1 MKIFRGFSWDKNLY
15 FFCLGVYIILY
26 LAAILSGI
34 TSWDEETDYLGVRT
48 QIAHAVE
55 FLRGQNPSYKD
66 IHSNLEYYGIAG
78 LLPAWTLWFL
88 QQAVLIGRLPLSK
101 ALYDPSAEHQLTGFF
116 ATSHLVIGIEFILL
130 SFIVIKI
137 AKFLG
142 SKLPWLAGALVLF
155 NPSLLGHSFVNA
167 KDIPFALFYT
177 TYTYTLLLRR
187 TSSRPLLLVLS
198 ILSSSLLINQKYV
211 AFLPVILSEVI
222 LILSQKKCFRD
233 LRSNL
238 ALIVSAPFIALLL
251 QPAAWGLN
259 PFIYITEAF
268 QTFSNHKWGGC
279 MTWQSE
285 CIGINH
291 PQWSTL
297 NYIWRWFSIKLPL
310 LWLILL
316 SVQLIDTL
324 QKFRSKM
331 LSLSTPWFLLI
342 SQALLIPIL
351 AVANQSNLYDAD
363 RHFLFIYP
371 ALAVVCTFGFE
382 RVLNIQVN
390 PRLRKRSVLLV
401 VLMSITLFLDSLSLN
416 PYQSAYLNE
425 FARFS
430 HNHKT
435 TSLDYWAVSSKELIR
450 NAQINGSFASPPSLK
465 QGIWISPFWISFR
478 QLSGQLNNNQNISPL
493 YQVRVPSEF
502 QVPPESR
509 DCNYASSVERYL
521 LPFNKLVMSKLY
533 LCSKP

>member
-1 MKIFRGFSWDKNLY
+1 MKIFRGSNWDKNLY
-15 FFCLGVYIILY
+15 FFCLGTYIILC

-55 FLRGQNPSYKD
+55 FLRGQNPNYKD

-78 LLPAWTLWFL
+78 LFPAWILWFF

-130 SFIVIKI
+130 SFLVIKI

-142 SKLPWLAGALVLF
+142 SKLPWLAGALLLF

-177 TYTYTLLLRR
+177 TYTYTLLLRN
-187 TSSRPLLLVLS
+187 TSRRPLFLALS
-198 ILSSSLLINQKYV
+198 ILSASLLINQKYV
-211 AFLPVILSEVI
+211 AYLPIFLSELILIFSQKKTFLHLRSNFI
-222 LILSQKKCFRD
+222 LILS
-233 LRSNL
+233 
-238 ALIVSAPFIALLL
+238 APAIALLL

-259 PFIYITEAF
+259 PFIYISEAF
-268 QTFSNHKWGGC
+268 QTFSQHEWGGC

-291 PQWSTL
+291 PEWSTST
-297 NYIWRWFSIKLPL
+297 YIWRWFSVKLPL
-310 LWLILL
+310 LWLFLLSIQLIAAMLNSRSIKNGSSNPWILL
-316 SVQLIDTL
+316 L
-324 QKFRSKM
+324 
-331 LSLSTPWFLLI
+331 
-342 SQALLIPIL
+342 SQALLIPLL
-351 AVANQSNLYDAD
+351 AVARQSNLYDAD
-363 RHFLFIYP
+363 RHFLFVYP
-371 ALAVVCTFGFE
+371 VLAVVCTFGFE
-382 RVLNIQVN
+382 RVLNIQPNSMIRIPFMFAV
-390 PRLRKRSVLLV
+390 SFMTIILL
-401 VLMSITLFLDSLSLN
+401 LDSLILN

-425 FARFS
+425 FSRFT

-435 TSLDYWAVSSKELIR
+435 TSLDYWAVSSKELLR
-450 NAQINGSFASPPSLK
+450 NAQINGSLSSPPSLK

-478 QLSGQLNNNQNISPL
+478 QLSGQVTDNANSSPL
-493 YQVRVPSEF
+493 YQVRVPANFHE
-502 QVPPESR
+502 PPESR
-509 DCNYASSVERYL
+509 ECSYASSVERHL
-521 LPFNKLVMSKLY
+521 LPMNKLVMSKLY
-533 LCSKP
+533 LCKKP